1 MELIKGGIYTHDD
14 GFIFTVIDSTE
25 LEYFI
30 AVIDEDFTNQ
40 KDAINAFHMNLNAV
54 DDWIWFMNKST
65 TQFLNGIDGYLGK
78 LTDELLK
85 ELEIKLHQ
93 MDWW

>member
-14 GFIFTVIDSTE
+14 GFIFTVIDESE

-40 KDAINAFHMNLNAV
+40 KDAINAFYLNLN
-54 DDWIWFMNKST
+54 DTSDWIWFINKNT
-65 TQFLNGIDGYLGK
+65 IQFLNRIDGYLGK
-78 LTDELLK
+78 MTDDLLNELA
-85 ELEIKLHQ
+85 IKLHQ
-93 MDWW
+93 MDLW

>member
-14 GFIFTVIDSTE
+14 GFIFTVIDENE

-30 AVIDEDFTNQ
+30 AVIDEDFTSQ
-40 KDAINAFHMNLNAV
+40 KDAINAFHLNLN
-54 DDWIWFMNKST
+54 DTSDWIWFLNKNT
-65 TQFLNGIDGYLGK
+65 IQFFNRIDGYLGK
-78 LTDELLK
+78 MIDDLLNK
-85 ELEIKLHQ
+85 LAIKLHQ